1 MRRITM
7 GIKMRFVTGL
17 SFLILIGCSD
27 RSPKSK
33 LNTNSH
39 FEIQKVIDEFEHQLA
54 KDVEEDDIASL
65 SAAIVIKDKVV
76 WSKAFGMSDVE
87 NKINADTSTIYRI
100 SSMSKTFTAFLMMQL
115 MEDGYFNLDDTVENY
130 FPEIQQ
136 LIGYSDSTKITFKH
150 LASHTSGLIREP
162 KNREE
167 VASGP
172 IAEWEE
178 KLLLAIPTTSFKYRL
193 GEKYSYSNIGYGILG
208 LAISRAANKPF
219 MELVKEKIFKPLKMT
234 NSFFIV
240 PNEDTPRNAIGY
252 DGGPMGEIKTEI
264 PKEEHKGRGYK
275 VPNGGIYSTSNDLG
289 KFLIANRIVS
299 DQPILKR
306 ENCELM
312 QEIWTPKVDG
322 WRNKY
327 GLGYH
332 IIEHKGLMVCNHGGN
347 NLGYSSMFMFEKN
360 KKIGI
365 IILRNYAWGMT
376 WQVMRSWMLIKKL
389 SEIIEK
395 EKIKQ

>member
-1 MRRITM
+1 MRVI
-7 GIKMRFVTGL
+7 IAL
-17 SFLILIGCSD
+17 SLLILIGCSD
-27 RSPKSK
+27 QPSTSH
-33 LNTNSH
+33 LNTTRE
-39 FEIQKVIDEFEHQLA
+39 FEIQKVIAEFEHQLA
-54 KDVEEDDIASL
+54 KDVEEDDIASI
-65 SAAIVIKDKVV
+65 SAAIVIDGKVV
-76 WSKAFGMSDVE
+76 WSNAFGMADIE

-115 MEDGYFNLDDTVENY
+115 IEEGYFKLEDTVENY

-150 LASHTSGLIREP
+150 LASHTSGLFVEP
-162 KNREE
+162 ELKDAN
-167 VASGP
+167 AGP
-172 IAEWEE
+172 IAEWED
-178 KLLLAIPTTSFKYRL
+178 KLLLAIPATSFQYKL
-193 GEKYSYSNIGYGILG
+193 GEKYSYCNIGYGILG

-219 MELVKEKIFKPLKMT
+219 MELVQEKIFDPLKMN

-240 PNEDTPRNAIGY
+240 PDGDTMRLATGY

-264 PKEEHKGRGYK
+264 PKKEHKGRGYK

-289 KFLIANRIVS
+289 KFLIANMEFS
-299 DQPILKR
+299 DEPILSR

-327 GLGYH
+327 GLGYN
-332 IIEHKGLMVCNHGGN
+332 IINHKGLMVCSHGGN

-360 KKIGI
+360 KKIGV

-389 SEIIEK
+389 SEMDDLEK
-395 EKIKQ
+395 TAQHTD